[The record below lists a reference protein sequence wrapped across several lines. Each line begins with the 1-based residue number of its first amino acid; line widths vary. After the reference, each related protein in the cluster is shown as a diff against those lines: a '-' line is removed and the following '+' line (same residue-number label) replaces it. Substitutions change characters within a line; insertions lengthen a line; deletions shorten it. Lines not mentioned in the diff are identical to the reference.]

1 MNKIIGYNEVKIE
14 YTCCL
19 LVLALLSCSKKTTD
33 FYQGVVLDENNI
45 PLENVTVFEEY
56 VKENSTKTDNKGY
69 FKLNRTPNWIL
80 SLVFVKEGYKTD
92 TIPAVW
98 AHGEQVNYQFIKND
112 TTLVR
117 LKKENSN

>member
-1 MNKIIGYNEVKIE
+1 MSVK
-14 YTCCL
+14 YSFY
-19 LVLALLSCSKKTTD
+19 VLIFVLLSCGQKTND

-56 VKENSTKTDNKGY
+56 VEENSTKTDNKGY

-92 TIPAVW
+92 TIPTVW

-112 TTLVR
+112 TTQVR